1 MRRKVRNIQKSTQSL
16 SSLLCLLWLLESFYQ
31 VGNRPKAS
39 ALSSTNVLLLPTLPL
54 LQPPSCLS
62 LHHSVFWEN
71 CVLVILLSAFSASTP
86 WSNTCWF
93 NSPYTF
99 SEDSSP
105 PRNQTFG
112 TDFSKNCYLSRKLL
126 LRLLWYDPAGS
137 PSAGLTSSFLKVLL
151 VYIYWH
157 KVAFMMTFSSV
168 LSISTPLFTH
178 GVLFSLCFTVTLSHL
193 YSTSNSID
201 FTLCQ
206 CFPISTKSNDLWP
219 PNGC

>member
-1 MRRKVRNIQKSTQSL
+1 MRRKVRNTQKSTQSL
-16 SSLLCLLWLLESFYQ
+16 SSLLCLLWFLESFYQ

-39 ALSSTNVLLLPTLPL
+39 ALSSTNVLLPPMLPL
-54 LQPPSCLS
+54 LQSPSCLS
-62 LHHSVFWEN
+62 LHHSGFLGEL
-71 CVLVILLSAFSASTP
+71 CFSHSPFRFSASTP

-126 LRLLWYDPAGS
+126 LRLLWYGPAGS

-178 GVLFSLCFTVTLSHL
+178 GGLFSLCFTVTLFHL
-193 YSTSNSID
+193 HSTSNGID

-219 PNGC
+219 PNDC